1 MKNKNTAKIF
11 LRVDVFV
18 FKESLAPILA
28 VKMLVQE
35 TKKIINKFAY
45 PKEKGGKPSMPVP
58 VIQNM
63 ITPESAIK
71 NPITEEVPTA
81 LCKGIEK
88 ELNVGTLKLPPPI
101 PIKTE
106 RKPIILL
113 IVKLITKFLGK
124 ASLITINFF

>member
-1 MKNKNTAKIF
+1 MQNKNTAKIF
-11 LRVDVFV
+11 LRVGVFV
-18 FKESLAPILA
+18 LKESLAPILA

-45 PKEKGGKPSMPVP
+45 PREKGGSPSILLP
-58 VIQNM
+58 VIEN
-63 ITPESAIK
+63 IVTPENAMK

-88 ELNVGTLKLPPPI
+88 ELSVGTLKLPPPI

-113 IVKLITKFLGK
+113 IVKLI
-124 ASLITINFF
+124 INFFGKDSLIVINFF